1 MIEEWE
7 NSLSLSLPS
16 LTIKVQKK
24 KAKHETWKVKT
35 LLNQWKKQNETNKY
49 RHVGRFGNQGLELQ
63 FRQ

>member
-35 LLNQWKKQNETNKY
+35 LLNQWKKQNETN
-49 RHVGRFGNQGLELQ
+49 
-63 FRQ
+63 